1 MGPTRGLA
9 SRLRRGKEAVQ
20 HDETIDSGERPLARE
35 QGADLAAFYDRRAA
49 AALAYCSRLC
59 APEAIAD
66 AVEASFARVFE
77 AAAAG
82 EATDEPA
89 LDARL
94 RSAVR
99 SEAARRASP
108 AGAGVP
114 ARRLLER
121 LADPNRGGACELMPA
136 LLAARA
142 DGSLSS
148 GDLERMQS
156 HLRRCADCRAAEHR
170 FQEAERAFEALSGD
184 EAPAL
189 GRSLLA
195 EMLSDAPLGERR
207 RFARERMAAEPPD
220 WLEEIEWSERDEP
233 PRVIEVPED
242 ALEPAARGPRPAEV
256 AFEESEA
263 EAANAGPQTAEW

>member
-1 MGPTRGLA
+1 MGPTRGLG
-9 SRLRRGKEAVQ
+9 SRPRRGSAPVQ
-20 HDETIDSGERPLARE
+20 HDETTDSGERPLARE
-35 QGADLAAFYDRRAA
+35 RGAGLAAFYDRRAA

-66 AVEASFARVFE
+66 AVEAAFARVFE

-82 EATDEPA
+82 EDSGPRA

-121 LADPNRGGACELMPA
+121 LADPSRGP
-136 LLAARA
+136 
-142 DGSLSS
+142 
-148 GDLERMQS
+148 
-156 HLRRCADCRAAEHR
+156 DCRVAEQR
-170 FQEAERAFEALSGD
+170 FDEAERAFDALAGD
-184 EAPAL
+184 DAPAL

-195 EMLSDAPLGERR
+195 EMLTDAPLSARR
-207 RFARERMAAEPPD
+207 RFARERLASESPD
-220 WLEEIEWSERDEP
+220 WLQEIDWGQEP
-233 PRVIEVPED
+233 APRVVEVPED
-242 ALEPAARGPRPAEV
+242 ALEEVGPPAPEAVNGTAEADADERSWLEEVEPAAVAEPELAPEVEPAAV
-256 AFEESEA
+256 AEPE
-263 EAANAGPQTAEW
+263 P